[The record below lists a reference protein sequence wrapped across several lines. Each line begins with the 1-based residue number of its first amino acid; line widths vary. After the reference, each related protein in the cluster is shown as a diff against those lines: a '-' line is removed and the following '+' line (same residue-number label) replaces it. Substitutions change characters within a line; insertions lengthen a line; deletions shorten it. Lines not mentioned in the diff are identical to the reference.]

1 MFLGLEP
8 LPRKNAPYF
17 RTGMIKLDNFRFFAR
32 RIKPRAK
39 SQRGLQLDIIH
50 VSWRFVADA
59 VKFIRDSRLGYQ
71 SRSVCRKVVVTESL
85 I

>member
-1 MFLGLEP
+1 M
-8 LPRKNAPYF
+8 
-17 RTGMIKLDNFRFFAR
+17 MKLDSFRFFAW

-59 VKFIRDSRLGYQ
+59 VKFLRGLRDRDIRVGVY
-71 SRSVCRKVVVTESL
+71 VEK
-85 I
+85 

>member
-1 MFLGLEP
+1 MFLDLEP
-8 LPRKNAPYF
+8 LPRKNAPCF
-17 RTGMIKLDNFRFFAR
+17 RTGMIKLDNFRFFAW

-59 VKFIRDSRLGYQ
+59 VKFIRGLRDRDIRVGVY
-71 SRSVCRKVVVTESL
+71 VEK
-85 I
+85 

>member
-1 MFLGLEP
+1 MFLGLES

-17 RTGMIKLDNFRFFAR
+17 RTGMMKLDSFRFFAR

-39 SQRGLQLDIIH
+39 SQQGLQLDIIH

-59 VKFIRDSRLGYQ
+59 VKFIRGLRDRDIRVGVY
-71 SRSVCRKVVVTESL
+71 VEK
-85 I
+85 